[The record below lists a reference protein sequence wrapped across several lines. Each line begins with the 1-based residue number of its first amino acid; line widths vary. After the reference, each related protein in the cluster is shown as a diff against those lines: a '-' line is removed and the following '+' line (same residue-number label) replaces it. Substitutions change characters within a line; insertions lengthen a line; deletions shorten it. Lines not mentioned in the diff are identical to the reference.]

1 MVCSPGAP
9 VPSLQRNTSV
19 VEHQWAQAD
28 LGVSVA
34 SLPALVGKGACAGRP
49 RRLPGSPAGMCE
61 LWSHA
66 HPEVPLP
73 TCIFPPQVQKGAA
86 VPWERGPTWAPL
98 QTLQA
103 RVGSGELCG
112 PPSTTLLRF
121 VAVLPP
127 EPGRPPRRELS
138 SLFRAHD
145 NSSEGHSG
153 GSVRRKT
160 AFGPHGAEGMTSDR
174 STT

>member
-1 MVCSPGAP
+1 MDRMVCSPRAL

-28 LGVSVA
+28 LGVSVSVA

-49 RRLPGSPAGMCE
+49 RRLSGSPTGMCE

-86 VPWERGPTWAPL
+86 VPWERGPTWVPL
-98 QTLQA
+98 QTLQTS
-103 RVGSGELCG
+103 VGSGELCS

-121 VAVLPP
+121 LAVLPP

-145 NSSEGHSG
+145 SSSERGLGRLCKDKNCLRPSRG
-153 GSVRRKT
+153 RG
-160 AFGPHGAEGMTSDR
+160 DD
-174 STT
+174 

>member
-1 MVCSPGAP
+1 MDRMVCSPRAP
-9 VPSLQRNTSV
+9 VPTLQRNMSV

-28 LGVSVA
+28 LGVSVSVA

-49 RRLPGSPAGMCE
+49 RRLSGSPAGMCE

-66 HPEVPLP
+66 HPEVPRP

-86 VPWERGPTWAPL
+86 VPWENWSTRVPL
-98 QTLQA
+98 QA
-103 RVGSGELCG
+103 SVGSGELCG

-145 NSSEGHSG
+145 SSSERGLGRLCKDKNCLRPSRG
-153 GSVRRKT
+153 RG
-160 AFGPHGAEGMTSDR
+160 DD
-174 STT
+174 